1 MIEFSELTT
10 TLLALVA
17 PNETAEGSARLVPVI
32 VTDVPPEAGPAS
44 GVTLVTLGGAT

>member
-17 PNETAEGSARLVPVI
+17 PKETAEGSARLAPVI
-32 VTDVPPEAGPAS
+32 VTEAPPEDGPVAGL
-44 GVTLVTLGGAT
+44 TLVTVGGVT